1 MKRRIYRARRR
12 MNQVLSELSH
22 AMLMVGGREIH
33 MHLSR
38 EEAGLR
44 LRLEGDFQPEHQE
57 DMERM
62 AGLLQPLV
70 RDPALVETY
79 GELTGEDQYTEQ
91 GEIALVGQMLDE
103 SSVVV
108 SPGRVRMDLYL
119 AY

>member
-1 MKRRIYRARRR
+1 MKKRMYRARRR
-12 MNQVLSELSH
+12 MNRVLSELSH
-22 AMLMVGGREIH
+22 AMLMAGGQEID
-33 MHLSR
+33 LRLTR

-57 DMERM
+57 EMERM
-62 AGLLQPLV
+62 AKLLQPLV

-79 GELTGEDQYTEQ
+79 GELTGEDQYIEQ

-103 SSVVV
+103 SRVVV
-108 SPGRVRMDLYL
+108 EPGRVKMNLYL